1 MTTPRLSPAMRNLLH
16 AAITHGQL
24 PLHRS
29 VKTVPTAQALRRR
42 GLLDADNRPTQA
54 GRDVFSPAPPE
65 RRPGIEAVYQR
76 VRAEQPNWSEAHA
89 ATHAKYLYTTKGVT
103 C

>member
-29 VKTVPTAQALRRR
+29 VKTVPTAQALRQR
-42 GLLDADNRPTQA
+42 GLLDASGQPTQA
-54 GRDVFSPAPPE
+54 GRAVF
-65 RRPGIEAVYQR
+65 
-76 VRAEQPNWSEAHA
+76 AHPS
-89 ATHAKYLYTTKGVT
+89 TNTTPKGVT